1 MVYISD
7 SDSDS
12 FSFSSWVS
20 FLFTSSSFR
29 VWLSVAGRGGGGG
42 GEEEGAGCLNATRSL
57 SGSEVASKT
66 PRASGLFLWM
76 MGVFKG
82 WNRVM
87 IWTR

>member
-1 MVYISD
+1 
-7 SDSDS
+7 
-12 FSFSSWVS
+12 
-20 FLFTSSSFR
+20 
-29 VWLSVAGRGGGGG
+29 
-42 GEEEGAGCLNATRSL
+42 LNATRSL